1 MSSAD
6 SSVDSDEPAWIKPT
20 LWVTASILGL
30 IFLASI
36 TFAIFAVLA
45 KDEYGQHWAALTGP
59 IGDTFGGILGPILNA
74 AVLVTTV
81 WVAVVWQPKQDEK
94 RRDRQEEKHHED
106 EQRDRASDVVGWV
119 AETEDH
125 SYYGVVVTNDADSLV
140 RMVDIKVK
148 AYHAPGF
155 ELAPDREESLPR
167 GTWFIP
173 FATNSGTLKSGWM
186 LPVPVR
192 ETNGMRVE
200 MNKPAAEDSANAV
213 AELYLRP
220 HVRETHNDRDQPFFA
235 LDLFRYQLH
244 GQDWVRTADGRP
256 QPTEIG
262 EVEKREYEGYART
275 VRISA
280 QTSVGWRRVTPV
292 VDQLVNHTLDL
303 LRTDGVAAVDRSP
316 EDLRKGI
323 DVNQYVLPGVTR
335 VSRPQGGRLV
345 FELEN
350 PANTRI
356 ELWGKYEQYPEV
368 AFTSTRAHHDVLFG
382 SAKQA
387 SAIIRRAATQT
398 LGLGK
403 NAGDLLRD
411 AEDWLSSEQAKA
423 QWLIALRAM
432 VEKAAEATVEP
443 NSRRPENGIAPQVER

>member
-1 MSSAD
+1 MIR
-6 SSVDSDEPAWIKPT
+6 SV
-20 LWVTASILGL
+20 LWGAASILV
-30 IFLASI
+30 ITFVASI
-36 TFAIFAVLA
+36 TLVIRAVLSQQG
-45 KDEYGQHWAALTGP
+45 DGQHWAALTGP
-59 IGDTFGGILGPILNA
+59 VGDTFGGILGPILNA
-74 AVLVTTV
+74 AVLATTV
-81 WVAVVWQPKQDEK
+81 WVAVYWQPEK
-94 RRDRQEEKHHED
+94 DRERHAQQEKTREQEE
-106 EQRDRASDVVGWV
+106 RLDRASDVVGWV

-140 RMVDIKVK
+140 RMVDIKIKVN
-148 AYHAPGF
+148 HAPDF
-155 ELAPDREESLPR
+155 VLRPDREESLPR

-173 FATNSGTLKSGWM
+173 FATNSGALKAGWM

-200 MNKPAAEDSANAV
+200 MNNLTADDSLNEV
-213 AELYLRP
+213 VELYLRP
-220 HVRETHNDRDQPFFA
+220 HVRETHYGRDQPFFA

-244 GQDWVRTADGRP
+244 GQDWVRTTDGRP
-256 QPTEIG
+256 QRTEID

-280 QTSVGWRRVTPV
+280 QTSVGWRRVTPA

-303 LRTDGVAAVDRSP
+303 LRTDSVAAMDRSP

-323 DVNQYVLPGVTR
+323 DVNQQILPGVR
-335 VSRPQGGRLV
+335 RISRPQGGRLV
-345 FELEN
+345 FELEK
-350 PANTRI
+350 PADTRI

-368 AFTSTRAHHDVLFG
+368 SFTSTLVQHEVLFG
-382 SAKQA
+382 SSKQA

-411 AEDWLSSEQAKA
+411 ADEWLRSEQAKV
-423 QWLIALRAM
+423 QWFIALRTM
-432 VEKAAEATVEP
+432 VEKAAESTAVPT
-443 NSRRPENGIAPQVER
+443 SQQPENDNAP

>member
-1 MSSAD
+1 MIR
-6 SSVDSDEPAWIKPT
+6 SVLWI
-20 LWVTASILGL
+20 AAGILGL
-30 IFLASI
+30 TFVASI
-36 TFAIFAVLA
+36 TLVIRAVLSQQG
-45 KDEYGQHWAALTGP
+45 DGQHWAALTGP
-59 IGDTFGGILGPILNA
+59 VGDTFGGILGPILNA
-74 AVLVTTV
+74 AVLATTV
-81 WVAVVWQPKQDEK
+81 WVAVVWQPMKDRERHAQQEK
-94 RRDRQEEKHHED
+94 THEQEE
-106 EQRDRASDVVGWV
+106 RLDRASDVVGWV

-140 RMVDIKVK
+140 RMVDIKIKVN
-148 AYHAPGF
+148 HAPDF
-155 ELAPDREESLPR
+155 VLRPDREESLPR

-173 FATNSGTLKSGWM
+173 FATNSGVLKAGWM

-200 MNKPAAEDSANAV
+200 MNNLTADDSLNEV
-213 AELYLRP
+213 VELYLRP
-220 HVRETHNDRDQPFFA
+220 HVRETHYGRDQPFFA

-244 GQDWVRTADGRP
+244 GQDWVRTTDGRP
-256 QPTEIG
+256 QRTEIG
-262 EVEKREYEGYART
+262 EMEKHEYEGYART

-280 QTSVGWRRVTPV
+280 QTSVSWRRVTPA

-303 LRTDGVAAVDRSP
+303 LRTDSVAAMDRSP

-323 DVNQYVLPGVTR
+323 DVNQQILPGVR
-335 VSRPQGGRLV
+335 RISRPQGGRLV

-350 PANTRI
+350 PADTRI

-368 AFTSTRAHHDVLFG
+368 SFTSTLAHHEVLFG
-382 SAKQA
+382 SSKQA

-411 AEDWLSSEQAKA
+411 AEDWLRSEQAKV
-423 QWLIALRAM
+423 QWFIALRTM
-432 VEKAAEATVEP
+432 VEKAAESTAVPTGLQ
-443 NSRRPENGIAPQVER
+443 PESDIAP